1 MTVSD
6 LSSDPGGGDLLLVTA
21 TLQEMRAVL
30 APLGGASDLAPLKP
44 RVLKAGRQTRILL
57 ITGVGPLNAAMA
69 LGRIMGSD
77 LRVRG
82 VVNFGIAGS
91 FDCQTLPLLSQIVVQ
106 EEIWPEIGV
115 KTGAGLVDLQALC
128 KGLGEGQEALVQ
140 DRLDLNPPSV
150 APQLGLTLPGHW
162 EAVKS
167 LTVAGVTG
175 TPAEAGRLA
184 GRYGV
189 HTENMEGFALAW
201 VCRREGLPFLELRSV
216 SNQVG
221 SRNKRDWDIQGSL
234 SGLGEMSRLLL
245 C

>member
-30 APLGGASDLAPLKP
+30 APLGGASDLAPLQP
-44 RVLKAGRQTRILL
+44 RVFRAGRQFHLLL

-69 LGRIMGSD
+69 LGRVMGSD

-91 FDCQTLPLLSQIVVQ
+91 FDCQTLPLLRQVVAE

-115 KTGAGLVDLQALC
+115 KTGAGLDLQALC

-140 DRLDLNPPSV
+140 DRLDLNPLSV

-167 LTVAGVTG
+167 LSVAGVTG

-201 VCRREGLPFLELRSV
+201 VCRREGVPFLELQSV

-221 SRNKRDWDIQGSL
+221 SRNKRDWNIQDSL
-234 SGLGEMSRLLL
+234 SGLGEMSRHLL

>member
-6 LSSDPGGGDLLLVTA
+6 PSSDPGGGALLLVTA

-30 APLGGASDLAPLKP
+30 APFGGASNLVTLQP
-44 RVLKAGRQTRILL
+44 RVLRAGGQSFVLL
-57 ITGVGPLNAAMA
+57 VTGVGPLNAAMA
-69 LGRIMGSD
+69 LGRVVGSD
-77 LRVRG
+77 LTVRG
-82 VVNFGIAGS
+82 VVNLGIAGS
-91 FDCQTLPLLSQIVVQ
+91 FDCRTLPVLGRVVVQ
-106 EEIWPEIGV
+106 EEIWPEIGLR
-115 KTGAGLVDLQALC
+115 TASGLDLQALC
-128 KGLGEGQEALVQ
+128 TGLGEGQEALVQ
-140 DRLDLNPPSV
+140 NRLDLTPE
-150 APQLGLTLPGHW
+150 AAARRLGLTLPGHW
-162 EAVKS
+162 AHVKS

-175 TPAEAGRLA
+175 TPAEAERLA

-201 VCRREGLPFLELRSV
+201 VSLREGLPFLEVRSV

-245 C
+245 R